1 MIRLAAIIVFCIL
14 LVLGYWFSDSARA
27 RNVAGVFDTLINGDA
42 EINQASFEA
51 RALAAVNGSRADL
64 GLPPLKTDAEIH
76 EAVARFGATHT
87 RLSELQLEG
96 LFRELREEFPSAL
109 YLSATVLLDPRDEGL
124 QKGIAEWRDTNDPQY
139 ESLSTLAFR
148 DGLRKGCVAVLAR
161 RLPSFS
167 VEAANED
174 GGRFFQRCPHC
185 ERSHAVLL
193 DRRSQTLILA
203 CPDCEK
209 PYDLLAADTT
219 GDFRRATDFFEDFQL
234 PGVSKPEDEP
244 VQLMTE
250 IWTTVLHHCEYEYD
264 RAAGRQAEA
273 WKRPSQTWKDA
284 AGDCEDTAVLLSD
297 ALNSVGI
304 ESRVAVGW
312 NVHIGQHAWCVARI
326 GDQQWLLESTLRLPE
341 GETPELRPV
350 ADAAEEYQPEQLFD
364 RDHLYFRSDTRGRA
378 GCGDYWS
385 GRLWKTLP
393 GR

>member
-161 RLPSFS
+161 RLPAFS
-167 VEAANED
+167 V
-174 GGRFFQRCPHC
+174 
-185 ERSHAVLL
+185 
-193 DRRSQTLILA
+193 
-203 CPDCEK
+203 
-209 PYDLLAADTT
+209 
-219 GDFRRATDFFEDFQL
+219 
-234 PGVSKPEDEP
+234 
-244 VQLMTE
+244 
-250 IWTTVLHHCEYEYD
+250 
-264 RAAGRQAEA
+264 
-273 WKRPSQTWKDA
+273 
-284 AGDCEDTAVLLSD
+284 
-297 ALNSVGI
+297 
-304 ESRVAVGW
+304 
-312 NVHIGQHAWCVARI
+312 
-326 GDQQWLLESTLRLPE
+326 
-341 GETPELRPV
+341 
-350 ADAAEEYQPEQLFD
+350 
-364 RDHLYFRSDTRGRA
+364 
-378 GCGDYWS
+378 
-385 GRLWKTLP
+385 
-393 GR
+393 